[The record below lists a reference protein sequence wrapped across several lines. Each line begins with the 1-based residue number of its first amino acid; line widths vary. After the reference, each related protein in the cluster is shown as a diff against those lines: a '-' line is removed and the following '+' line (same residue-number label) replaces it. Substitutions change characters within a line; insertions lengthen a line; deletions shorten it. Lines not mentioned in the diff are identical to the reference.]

1 MHQPYSTPIN
11 TAYNST
17 DREYLIKQHAP
28 LAKIIAYKLAMRLPS
43 HVNVDDLINAGIIG
57 LIEAIDRF
65 DPSKGVK
72 LETFVSIRIRG
83 AMLDEL
89 RAMDWMSRG
98 IRQKSNQLEE
108 VCANLLVK
116 LGRTPTEDELCKNL
130 GIEQEEFYELLNQI
144 NSVSFLSLEDLGL
157 NGSGKNKDILECI
170 ADPDAKDP
178 CEILNLHET
187 KEILANTIN
196 NLPEK
201 ERLVLSLYYYEEMN
215 LKEIGK
221 VLNLTES
228 RVCQLHSQAIIKLK
242 TRLKKTGNRQ

>member
-1 MHQPYSTPIN
+1 MQQPYPTPISSTYN
-11 TAYNST
+11 TIDKQN
-17 DREYLIKQHAP
+17 LIKQHAP
-28 LAKIIAYKLAMRLPS
+28 LAKIIAYRLAMRLPR
-43 HVNVDDLINAGIIG
+43 HIDINDLINAGIVG

-98 IRQKSNQLEE
+98 VRQKSNQLED
-108 VCANLLVK
+108 VCKILEAK
-116 LGRTPTEDELCKNL
+116 LGRTPTEDELCESL
-130 GIEQEEFYELLNQI
+130 GMEQEEFYELLNSV
-144 NSVSFLSLEDLGL
+144 NSASFLSLEDLGL
-157 NGSGKNKDILECI
+157 NNSGKEKNILDCI

-178 CEILNLHET
+178 CEVLDLHET
-187 KEILANTIN
+187 KEILVNAIN
-196 NLPEK
+196 SLPEK

-228 RVCQLHSQAIIKLK
+228 RVCQLHSQAIVKLK
-242 TRLKKTGNRQ
+242 TKLKKGR